1 MKGVQFAACLVCVTA
16 FSQQLPKTMTKMVV
30 QLQGPGV
37 AADSFAAKP
46 KTMYRAGTQYC
57 RIEDQDDPVQKMHGL
72 MIVNE
77 PDAWM
82 VNLEAHS
89 GKHIVDPGPAYNC
102 HLPIFGDLVSVI
114 PEDESKEMAALEFGL
129 EDEFFKARGATPQP
143 GGVRQGQQTTAYII
157 ELGESSVALFTY
169 GTPERPLAVAW
180 TRGDKNEIFW
190 YSGYGQ
196 IDFDPKLFRKPEGMK
211 IEDAK

>member
-1 MKGVQFAACLVCVTA
+1 MKGVLFAACMVCATA

-30 QLQGPGV
+30 QLQGPDV
-37 AADSFAAKP
+37 PADSFAAKP

-57 RIEDQDDPVQKMHGL
+57 RIEEQDDPVQKIHGL
-72 MIVNE
+72 TIVNE

-82 VNLEAHS
+82 VNLAAHS
-89 GKHIVDPGPAYNC
+89 GKHIVDPGPTFNC
-102 HLPIFGDLVSVI
+102 RLPIFRDLVSVV
-114 PEDESKEMAALEFGL
+114 PEDESKEIAALEFGL
-129 EDEFFKARGATPQP
+129 EQEFFKARGATAHP
-143 GGVRQGQQTTAYII
+143 GGVQQGQQTTAYIVHI
-157 ELGESSVALFTY
+157 GESSLALFTY

-196 IDFDPKLFRKPEGMK
+196 INFDPKLFAKPEGVK
-211 IEDAK
+211 IEVAQ